1 MNGSASVTRHF
12 ARGRPSI
19 METLKNAEILVV
31 EDETL
36 LRRRLCAFLE
46 NRQASVTAAANCEQ
60 ARELLSQMPFDFV
73 LLDVNLP
80 DGNGLDLLRDGAF
93 SDNTSVIVMTAS
105 NGVETAVE
113 AMRLGAADFVAKPF
127 EAGEIPLT
135 LHRIRQHR
143 QARRLEE
150 FRREQEAVAPEKFL
164 FSPGLK
170 AVRERVEKIL
180 TADERLRAALP
191 PVLIEGETG
200 TGKSSIA
207 RWIHYHGPRKE
218 GPLVEVNCSTLPE
231 SLAESELFGHER
243 GAFTDA
249 RKERIGLF
257 EAADGGTLFLDEIS
271 SLSLP
276 LQAKVL
282 TAIEDRRIRRVGGS
296 KTIEA
301 DVRVIAAANVDLR
314 EALRAGVF
322 REDLYHRLDLYRLRL
337 PPLRQRPEDLPRL
350 ADHLLRQIA
359 RRYRLETIRVSQ
371 LGTARLKAHP
381 WPGNVR
387 ELEHVLERA
396 VVFEET
402 DPLDLEQLA
411 AAAPGG
417 NGNGATNE
425 WFNTAFVF
433 PEHGFD
439 LNEAINRL
447 IHHALAQTQQN
458 VSAAARLLSVPRD
471 YIRYRLKKKSGQA
484 SS

>member
-1 MNGSASVTRHF
+1 
-12 ARGRPSI
+12 
-19 METLKNAEILVV
+19 
-31 EDETL
+31 
-36 LRRRLCAFLE
+36 
-46 NRQASVTAAANCEQ
+46 
-60 ARELLSQMPFDFV
+60 
-73 LLDVNLP
+73 
-80 DGNGLDLLRDGAF
+80 
-93 SDNTSVIVMTAS
+93 DNTSVIVMTAS

-296 KTIEA
+296 KTI
-301 DVRVIAAANVDLR
+301 
-314 EALRAGVF
+314 
-322 REDLYHRLDLYRLRL
+322 
-337 PPLRQRPEDLPRL
+337 
-350 ADHLLRQIA
+350 
-359 RRYRLETIRVSQ
+359 
-371 LGTARLKAHP
+371 
-381 WPGNVR
+381 
-387 ELEHVLERA
+387 
-396 VVFEET
+396 
-402 DPLDLEQLA
+402 
-411 AAAPGG
+411 
-417 NGNGATNE
+417 
-425 WFNTAFVF
+425 
-433 PEHGFD
+433 
-439 LNEAINRL
+439 
-447 IHHALAQTQQN
+447 
-458 VSAAARLLSVPRD
+458 
-471 YIRYRLKKKSGQA
+471 
-484 SS
+484 